1 MKQGV
6 KQSVDQI
13 KPWRRTTAWWVLLIE
28 GVVGAGLGAALLL
41 WPAEA
46 QGWTLL
52 FLAIVL
58 ATQGLLT
65 LFSLLR
71 GKRRGN
77 FALVRGAIS
86 LIVGMVVILMPIFGF
101 GDRLTAAW
109 LLAIGLLAAG
119 VLAIVAPFFEGRASS
134 KRGDLL
140 MAIFLLVL
148 GGLLVYNVVTGV
160 AVLQI
165 LAWTLIAFG
174 VALVGFGILARS
186 KADAGDAP

>member
-1 MKQGV
+1 
-6 KQSVDQI
+6 
-13 KPWRRTTAWWVLLIE
+13 VLLIE
-28 GVVGAGLGAALLL
+28 GIVGAGLGAALLL

-65 LFSLLR
+65 LFGLLR
-71 GKRRGN
+71 GKRQGN
-77 FALVRGAIS
+77 FALIRGAIS
-86 LIVGMVVILMPIFGF
+86 LLVGMIVILMPLFGF
-101 GDRLTAAW
+101 GDRLAAAW

-119 VLAIVAPFFEGRASS
+119 VLAIIAPFFEAHAS

-148 GGLLVYNVVTGV
+148 GGLLVYNIVTGV
-160 AVLQI
+160 DVLQI

-174 VALVGFGILARS
+174 MALIGFGVLARS
-186 KADAGDAP
+186 KADVGDAP

>member
-13 KPWRRTTAWWVLLIE
+13 KPWRRATAWWVLLIE
-28 GVVGAGLGAALLL
+28 GIVGAGLGAVLLL

-65 LFSLLR
+65 LFGLLR
-71 GKRRGN
+71 GKRQGN
-77 FALVRGAIS
+77 FALIRGAIS

-101 GDRLTAAW
+101 GDRLTVAW

-119 VLAIVAPFFEGRASS
+119 VLAIMAPFFEAHAS

-148 GGLLVYNVVTGV
+148 GGLLVYNVVMGV
-160 AVLQI
+160 DVLQI

-174 VALVGFGILARS
+174 VALIGFGILARS
-186 KADAGDAP
+186 RADAGDA

>member
-13 KPWRRTTAWWVLLIE
+13 KPWRRATAWWVLLIE
-28 GVVGAGLGAALLL
+28 GIVGAGLGVALLL

-65 LFSLLR
+65 LFGLLR
-71 GKRRGN
+71 GKRQGN
-77 FALVRGAIS
+77 FALIRGAIS
-86 LIVGMVVILMPIFGF
+86 LIVGVVVILMPLFGF

-119 VLAIVAPFFEGRASS
+119 VLAIMAPFFEAHAS

-148 GGLLVYNVVTGV
+148 GGLLVYNVVTSV
-160 AVLQI
+160 DVLQI

-174 VALVGFGILARS
+174 AALIGFGILARS

>member
-6 KQSVDQI
+6 KQSVEQI

-28 GVVGAGLGAALLL
+28 GIVAAGLGAALLL
-41 WPAEA
+41 WPAAA

-58 ATQGLLT
+58 ATQGLLII
-65 LFSLLR
+65 FSLLR

-77 FALVRGAIS
+77 FALVRGGAS
-86 LIVGMVVILMPIFGF
+86 LIVGMVVILMAIFSF

-109 LLAIGLLAAG
+109 LLAIGLLVAG
-119 VLAIVAPFFEGRASS
+119 GLAIVAPFFEGRASS

-140 MAIFLLVL
+140 MAVFLLVL
-148 GGLLVYNVVTGV
+148 GGLLVYNVATGV
-160 AVLQI
+160 NVLLL

-174 VALVGFGILARS
+174 VALIALGILARS
-186 KADAGDAP
+186 KAGDGNA

>member
-13 KPWRRTTAWWVLLIE
+13 KPWRRATAWWVLLIE
-28 GVVGAGLGAALLL
+28 GIVGAGLGAVLLL

-65 LFSLLR
+65 LFGLLR
-71 GKRRGN
+71 GKRQGN
-77 FALVRGAIS
+77 FALIRGAIS

-119 VLAIVAPFFEGRASS
+119 VLAIMAPFFEAHAS

-148 GGLLVYNVVTGV
+148 GGLLVYNVVMGV
-160 AVLQI
+160 DVLQI

-174 VALVGFGILARS
+174 VALIGFGILARS
-186 KADAGDAP
+186 RADAGDA

>member
-13 KPWRRTTAWWVLLIE
+13 KPWRRATAWWVLLIE
-28 GVVGAGLGAALLL
+28 GIVGAGLGAALLL

-65 LFSLLR
+65 LFGLLR
-71 GKRRGN
+71 GKRQGN
-77 FALVRGAIS
+77 FALIRGAIS
-86 LIVGMVVILMPIFGF
+86 LLVGMIVILMPLFGF
-101 GDRLTAAW
+101 GDRLAAAW

-119 VLAIVAPFFEGRASS
+119 VLAIIAPFFEAHAS

-148 GGLLVYNVVTGV
+148 GGLLVYNIVTGV
-160 AVLQI
+160 DVLQI

-174 VALVGFGILARS
+174 MALIGFGVLARS
-186 KADAGDAP
+186 KADVGDAP

>member
-13 KPWRRTTAWWVLLIE
+13 KPWRRATAWWVLLIE
-28 GVVGAGLGAALLL
+28 GIVGAGLGVALLL

-65 LFSLLR
+65 LFGLLR
-71 GKRRGN
+71 GKRQGN
-77 FALVRGAIS
+77 FALIRGAIS
-86 LIVGMVVILMPIFGF
+86 LIIGMVVILMPIFGF

-119 VLAIVAPFFEGRASS
+119 VLAIMAPFFEAHAS

-148 GGLLVYNVVTGV
+148 GGLLVYNVVTSV
-160 AVLQI
+160 DVLQI

-174 VALVGFGILARS
+174 VALIGFGILARS
-186 KADAGDAP
+186 RADAGDA